1 MFVCNACG
9 LSPIPCTRVNPVVEV
24 RCCERHACLSW
35 TSSKMYV
42 AGGGNLLTVA
52 DIPQPNQA
60 HASGLAFE
68 REALLPSQRPPR
80 VPMIAL
86 QTASLAAALPP
97 RLRKSKVF
105 FSENGGR
112 RPSSDWQKRSLR
124 PITRWP
130 SSPVCQK

>member
-105 FSENGGR
+105 FRKTEDAGHLAIGR
-112 RPSSDWQKRSLR
+112 NVRCD
-124 PITRWP
+124 
-130 SSPVCQK
+130 